1 MLSEISATC
10 DRILVISNGKIVA
23 DAKTDELSSSTA
35 GEEKLALVVEGA
47 ASDIISAI
55 KNIPAVIRVN
65 KISEKNG
72 NSAKYMVEYEKITTY
87 AVMYLTQWQES
98 AVRFLICSRATKHLR
113 KCSLSLLLTAIMTQ
127 SEVKIMVAILKRELS
142 SYFNSAVAYVVM
154 AVYFLFSGLFF
165 SMICIENDTS
175 SLSYVFGNM
184 FIIILFII
192 PIITMKSFSE
202 EKRQRTD
209 QALLTSPTS
218 LFEIVMGKFLG
229 ALILFAICSLIFV
242 VYALVISFFT
252 SPDWAV
258 VLCTV
263 LGLLLLGSA
272 LIAIDIFISVLTES
286 MIISA
291 VAGMGVGL
299 LIYMLSNLSSN
310 ITVDWIAT
318 IVKKIDFLTYYTN
331 FTYGMLNLT
340 DIIFFL
346 SVTGLF
352 LFFTARVLE
361 KDAGAK
367 EVKSNERIEKD
378 TVAENTAEV
387 KTKIDDDKAAKTEKP
402 KKDKKKG
409 GFKNFLKSRKAR
421 HGSIAAA
428 IVAIVIALVIVLNI
442 VVSLLVGRFPNMV
455 LDFTKESSFALEND
469 TIDYVSHIDK
479 DIKITVLT
487 TEEKFEG
494 SGAYYIQANKLL
506 EKWRAHQ
513 TAKSNLITLTFQ
525 AIRLFHRNIQTQ
537 IGAKLKYD
545 DRRVRRPVQSA
556 YN

>member
-1 MLSEISATC
+1 
-10 DRILVISNGKIVA
+10 
-23 DAKTDELSSSTA
+23 
-35 GEEKLALVVEGA
+35 
-47 ASDIISAI
+47 
-55 KNIPAVIRVN
+55 
-65 KISEKNG
+65 
-72 NSAKYMVEYEKITTY
+72 
-87 AVMYLTQWQES
+87 
-98 AVRFLICSRATKHLR
+98 
-113 KCSLSLLLTAIMTQ
+113 
-127 SEVKIMVAILKRELS
+127 MVAILKRELS

-175 SLSYVFGNM
+175 SLSYVFVNM

-361 KDAGAK
+361 K
-367 EVKSNERIEKD
+367 
-378 TVAENTAEV
+378 
-387 KTKIDDDKAAKTEKP
+387 
-402 KKDKKKG
+402 
-409 GFKNFLKSRKAR
+409 
-421 HGSIAAA
+421 
-428 IVAIVIALVIVLNI
+428 
-442 VVSLLVGRFPNMV
+442 
-455 LDFTKESSFALEND
+455 
-469 TIDYVSHIDK
+469 
-479 DIKITVLT
+479 
-487 TEEKFEG
+487 
-494 SGAYYIQANKLL
+494 
-506 EKWRAHQ
+506 
-513 TAKSNLITLTFQ
+513 
-525 AIRLFHRNIQTQ
+525 
-537 IGAKLKYD
+537 
-545 DRRVRRPVQSA
+545 RRWS
-556 YN
+556 

>member
-1 MLSEISATC
+1 
-10 DRILVISNGKIVA
+10 
-23 DAKTDELSSSTA
+23 
-35 GEEKLALVVEGA
+35 
-47 ASDIISAI
+47 
-55 KNIPAVIRVN
+55 
-65 KISEKNG
+65 
-72 NSAKYMVEYEKITTY
+72 
-87 AVMYLTQWQES
+87 
-98 AVRFLICSRATKHLR
+98 
-113 KCSLSLLLTAIMTQ
+113 
-127 SEVKIMVAILKRELS
+127 MVAILKRELS

-154 AVYFLFSGLFF
+154 ALYVLFSGLFF
-165 SMICIENDTS
+165 SSICIENDTS

-361 KDAGAK
+361 K
-367 EVKSNERIEKD
+367 
-378 TVAENTAEV
+378 
-387 KTKIDDDKAAKTEKP
+387 
-402 KKDKKKG
+402 
-409 GFKNFLKSRKAR
+409 
-421 HGSIAAA
+421 
-428 IVAIVIALVIVLNI
+428 
-442 VVSLLVGRFPNMV
+442 
-455 LDFTKESSFALEND
+455 
-469 TIDYVSHIDK
+469 
-479 DIKITVLT
+479 
-487 TEEKFEG
+487 
-494 SGAYYIQANKLL
+494 
-506 EKWRAHQ
+506 
-513 TAKSNLITLTFQ
+513 
-525 AIRLFHRNIQTQ
+525 
-537 IGAKLKYD
+537 
-545 DRRVRRPVQSA
+545 RRWS
-556 YN
+556 

>member
-1 MLSEISATC
+1 
-10 DRILVISNGKIVA
+10 
-23 DAKTDELSSSTA
+23 
-35 GEEKLALVVEGA
+35 
-47 ASDIISAI
+47 
-55 KNIPAVIRVN
+55 
-65 KISEKNG
+65 
-72 NSAKYMVEYEKITTY
+72 
-87 AVMYLTQWQES
+87 
-98 AVRFLICSRATKHLR
+98 
-113 KCSLSLLLTAIMTQ
+113 
-127 SEVKIMVAILKRELS
+127 MVAILKRELS

-352 LFFTARVLE
+352 LFFTVRVLE
-361 KDAGAK
+361 K
-367 EVKSNERIEKD
+367 
-378 TVAENTAEV
+378 
-387 KTKIDDDKAAKTEKP
+387 
-402 KKDKKKG
+402 
-409 GFKNFLKSRKAR
+409 
-421 HGSIAAA
+421 
-428 IVAIVIALVIVLNI
+428 
-442 VVSLLVGRFPNMV
+442 
-455 LDFTKESSFALEND
+455 
-469 TIDYVSHIDK
+469 
-479 DIKITVLT
+479 
-487 TEEKFEG
+487 
-494 SGAYYIQANKLL
+494 
-506 EKWRAHQ
+506 
-513 TAKSNLITLTFQ
+513 
-525 AIRLFHRNIQTQ
+525 
-537 IGAKLKYD
+537 
-545 DRRVRRPVQSA
+545 RRWS
-556 YN
+556 

>member
-1 MLSEISATC
+1 
-10 DRILVISNGKIVA
+10 
-23 DAKTDELSSSTA
+23 
-35 GEEKLALVVEGA
+35 
-47 ASDIISAI
+47 
-55 KNIPAVIRVN
+55 
-65 KISEKNG
+65 
-72 NSAKYMVEYEKITTY
+72 
-87 AVMYLTQWQES
+87 
-98 AVRFLICSRATKHLR
+98 
-113 KCSLSLLLTAIMTQ
+113 
-127 SEVKIMVAILKRELS
+127 MVAILKRELS

-242 VYALVISFFT
+242 VYALIISFFT

-361 KDAGAK
+361 K
-367 EVKSNERIEKD
+367 
-378 TVAENTAEV
+378 
-387 KTKIDDDKAAKTEKP
+387 
-402 KKDKKKG
+402 
-409 GFKNFLKSRKAR
+409 
-421 HGSIAAA
+421 
-428 IVAIVIALVIVLNI
+428 
-442 VVSLLVGRFPNMV
+442 
-455 LDFTKESSFALEND
+455 
-469 TIDYVSHIDK
+469 
-479 DIKITVLT
+479 
-487 TEEKFEG
+487 
-494 SGAYYIQANKLL
+494 
-506 EKWRAHQ
+506 
-513 TAKSNLITLTFQ
+513 
-525 AIRLFHRNIQTQ
+525 
-537 IGAKLKYD
+537 
-545 DRRVRRPVQSA
+545 RRWS
-556 YN
+556 

>member
-1 MLSEISATC
+1 
-10 DRILVISNGKIVA
+10 
-23 DAKTDELSSSTA
+23 
-35 GEEKLALVVEGA
+35 
-47 ASDIISAI
+47 
-55 KNIPAVIRVN
+55 
-65 KISEKNG
+65 
-72 NSAKYMVEYEKITTY
+72 
-87 AVMYLTQWQES
+87 
-98 AVRFLICSRATKHLR
+98 
-113 KCSLSLLLTAIMTQ
+113 
-127 SEVKIMVAILKRELS
+127 MVAILKRELS

-175 SLSYVFGNM
+175 SLSYVFGNT

-361 KDAGAK
+361 K
-367 EVKSNERIEKD
+367 
-378 TVAENTAEV
+378 
-387 KTKIDDDKAAKTEKP
+387 
-402 KKDKKKG
+402 
-409 GFKNFLKSRKAR
+409 
-421 HGSIAAA
+421 
-428 IVAIVIALVIVLNI
+428 
-442 VVSLLVGRFPNMV
+442 
-455 LDFTKESSFALEND
+455 
-469 TIDYVSHIDK
+469 
-479 DIKITVLT
+479 
-487 TEEKFEG
+487 
-494 SGAYYIQANKLL
+494 
-506 EKWRAHQ
+506 
-513 TAKSNLITLTFQ
+513 
-525 AIRLFHRNIQTQ
+525 
-537 IGAKLKYD
+537 
-545 DRRVRRPVQSA
+545 RRWS
-556 YN
+556 

>member
-1 MLSEISATC
+1 
-10 DRILVISNGKIVA
+10 
-23 DAKTDELSSSTA
+23 
-35 GEEKLALVVEGA
+35 
-47 ASDIISAI
+47 
-55 KNIPAVIRVN
+55 
-65 KISEKNG
+65 
-72 NSAKYMVEYEKITTY
+72 
-87 AVMYLTQWQES
+87 
-98 AVRFLICSRATKHLR
+98 
-113 KCSLSLLLTAIMTQ
+113 
-127 SEVKIMVAILKRELS
+127 MVAILKRELS

-242 VYALVISFFT
+242 VYALVISFIT

-361 KDAGAK
+361 K
-367 EVKSNERIEKD
+367 
-378 TVAENTAEV
+378 
-387 KTKIDDDKAAKTEKP
+387 
-402 KKDKKKG
+402 
-409 GFKNFLKSRKAR
+409 
-421 HGSIAAA
+421 
-428 IVAIVIALVIVLNI
+428 
-442 VVSLLVGRFPNMV
+442 
-455 LDFTKESSFALEND
+455 
-469 TIDYVSHIDK
+469 
-479 DIKITVLT
+479 
-487 TEEKFEG
+487 
-494 SGAYYIQANKLL
+494 
-506 EKWRAHQ
+506 
-513 TAKSNLITLTFQ
+513 
-525 AIRLFHRNIQTQ
+525 
-537 IGAKLKYD
+537 
-545 DRRVRRPVQSA
+545 RRWS
-556 YN
+556 

>member
-1 MLSEISATC
+1 
-10 DRILVISNGKIVA
+10 
-23 DAKTDELSSSTA
+23 
-35 GEEKLALVVEGA
+35 
-47 ASDIISAI
+47 
-55 KNIPAVIRVN
+55 
-65 KISEKNG
+65 
-72 NSAKYMVEYEKITTY
+72 
-87 AVMYLTQWQES
+87 
-98 AVRFLICSRATKHLR
+98 
-113 KCSLSLLLTAIMTQ
+113 
-127 SEVKIMVAILKRELS
+127 MVAILKRELS

-209 QALLTSPTS
+209 QALLTSPTG

-361 KDAGAK
+361 K
-367 EVKSNERIEKD
+367 
-378 TVAENTAEV
+378 
-387 KTKIDDDKAAKTEKP
+387 
-402 KKDKKKG
+402 
-409 GFKNFLKSRKAR
+409 
-421 HGSIAAA
+421 
-428 IVAIVIALVIVLNI
+428 
-442 VVSLLVGRFPNMV
+442 
-455 LDFTKESSFALEND
+455 
-469 TIDYVSHIDK
+469 
-479 DIKITVLT
+479 
-487 TEEKFEG
+487 
-494 SGAYYIQANKLL
+494 
-506 EKWRAHQ
+506 
-513 TAKSNLITLTFQ
+513 
-525 AIRLFHRNIQTQ
+525 
-537 IGAKLKYD
+537 
-545 DRRVRRPVQSA
+545 RRWS
-556 YN
+556 

>member
-1 MLSEISATC
+1 
-10 DRILVISNGKIVA
+10 
-23 DAKTDELSSSTA
+23 
-35 GEEKLALVVEGA
+35 
-47 ASDIISAI
+47 
-55 KNIPAVIRVN
+55 
-65 KISEKNG
+65 
-72 NSAKYMVEYEKITTY
+72 
-87 AVMYLTQWQES
+87 
-98 AVRFLICSRATKHLR
+98 
-113 KCSLSLLLTAIMTQ
+113 
-127 SEVKIMVAILKRELS
+127 MVAILKRELS

-272 LIAIDIFISVLTES
+272 LIAIDIFISALTES

-361 KDAGAK
+361 K
-367 EVKSNERIEKD
+367 
-378 TVAENTAEV
+378 
-387 KTKIDDDKAAKTEKP
+387 
-402 KKDKKKG
+402 
-409 GFKNFLKSRKAR
+409 
-421 HGSIAAA
+421 
-428 IVAIVIALVIVLNI
+428 
-442 VVSLLVGRFPNMV
+442 
-455 LDFTKESSFALEND
+455 
-469 TIDYVSHIDK
+469 
-479 DIKITVLT
+479 
-487 TEEKFEG
+487 
-494 SGAYYIQANKLL
+494 
-506 EKWRAHQ
+506 
-513 TAKSNLITLTFQ
+513 
-525 AIRLFHRNIQTQ
+525 
-537 IGAKLKYD
+537 
-545 DRRVRRPVQSA
+545 RRWS
-556 YN
+556 

>member
-1 MLSEISATC
+1 
-10 DRILVISNGKIVA
+10 
-23 DAKTDELSSSTA
+23 
-35 GEEKLALVVEGA
+35 
-47 ASDIISAI
+47 
-55 KNIPAVIRVN
+55 
-65 KISEKNG
+65 
-72 NSAKYMVEYEKITTY
+72 
-87 AVMYLTQWQES
+87 
-98 AVRFLICSRATKHLR
+98 
-113 KCSLSLLLTAIMTQ
+113 
-127 SEVKIMVAILKRELS
+127 MVAILKRELS

-352 LFFTARVLE
+352 LFFTASVLE
-361 KDAGAK
+361 K
-367 EVKSNERIEKD
+367 
-378 TVAENTAEV
+378 
-387 KTKIDDDKAAKTEKP
+387 
-402 KKDKKKG
+402 
-409 GFKNFLKSRKAR
+409 
-421 HGSIAAA
+421 
-428 IVAIVIALVIVLNI
+428 
-442 VVSLLVGRFPNMV
+442 
-455 LDFTKESSFALEND
+455 
-469 TIDYVSHIDK
+469 
-479 DIKITVLT
+479 
-487 TEEKFEG
+487 
-494 SGAYYIQANKLL
+494 
-506 EKWRAHQ
+506 
-513 TAKSNLITLTFQ
+513 
-525 AIRLFHRNIQTQ
+525 
-537 IGAKLKYD
+537 
-545 DRRVRRPVQSA
+545 RRWS
-556 YN
+556 

>member
-1 MLSEISATC
+1 
-10 DRILVISNGKIVA
+10 
-23 DAKTDELSSSTA
+23 
-35 GEEKLALVVEGA
+35 
-47 ASDIISAI
+47 
-55 KNIPAVIRVN
+55 
-65 KISEKNG
+65 
-72 NSAKYMVEYEKITTY
+72 
-87 AVMYLTQWQES
+87 
-98 AVRFLICSRATKHLR
+98 
-113 KCSLSLLLTAIMTQ
+113 
-127 SEVKIMVAILKRELS
+127 MVAILKRELS

-340 DIIFFL
+340 HIIFFL
-346 SVTGLF
+346 SVTG
-352 LFFTARVLE
+352 
-361 KDAGAK
+361 
-367 EVKSNERIEKD
+367 
-378 TVAENTAEV
+378 
-387 KTKIDDDKAAKTEKP
+387 
-402 KKDKKKG
+402 
-409 GFKNFLKSRKAR
+409 
-421 HGSIAAA
+421 
-428 IVAIVIALVIVLNI
+428 
-442 VVSLLVGRFPNMV
+442 
-455 LDFTKESSFALEND
+455 
-469 TIDYVSHIDK
+469 
-479 DIKITVLT
+479 
-487 TEEKFEG
+487 
-494 SGAYYIQANKLL
+494 
-506 EKWRAHQ
+506 
-513 TAKSNLITLTFQ
+513 
-525 AIRLFHRNIQTQ
+525 
-537 IGAKLKYD
+537 
-545 DRRVRRPVQSA
+545 
-556 YN
+556 

>member
-1 MLSEISATC
+1 
-10 DRILVISNGKIVA
+10 
-23 DAKTDELSSSTA
+23 
-35 GEEKLALVVEGA
+35 
-47 ASDIISAI
+47 
-55 KNIPAVIRVN
+55 
-65 KISEKNG
+65 
-72 NSAKYMVEYEKITTY
+72 
-87 AVMYLTQWQES
+87 
-98 AVRFLICSRATKHLR
+98 
-113 KCSLSLLLTAIMTQ
+113 
-127 SEVKIMVAILKRELS
+127 MVAILKRELS

-209 QALLTSPTS
+209 QALLTSSTS

-229 ALILFAICSLIFV
+229 ALVLFAICSLIFV

-361 KDAGAK
+361 K
-367 EVKSNERIEKD
+367 
-378 TVAENTAEV
+378 
-387 KTKIDDDKAAKTEKP
+387 
-402 KKDKKKG
+402 
-409 GFKNFLKSRKAR
+409 
-421 HGSIAAA
+421 
-428 IVAIVIALVIVLNI
+428 
-442 VVSLLVGRFPNMV
+442 
-455 LDFTKESSFALEND
+455 
-469 TIDYVSHIDK
+469 
-479 DIKITVLT
+479 
-487 TEEKFEG
+487 
-494 SGAYYIQANKLL
+494 
-506 EKWRAHQ
+506 
-513 TAKSNLITLTFQ
+513 
-525 AIRLFHRNIQTQ
+525 
-537 IGAKLKYD
+537 
-545 DRRVRRPVQSA
+545 RRWS
-556 YN
+556 

>member
-1 MLSEISATC
+1 
-10 DRILVISNGKIVA
+10 
-23 DAKTDELSSSTA
+23 
-35 GEEKLALVVEGA
+35 
-47 ASDIISAI
+47 
-55 KNIPAVIRVN
+55 
-65 KISEKNG
+65 
-72 NSAKYMVEYEKITTY
+72 
-87 AVMYLTQWQES
+87 
-98 AVRFLICSRATKHLR
+98 
-113 KCSLSLLLTAIMTQ
+113 
-127 SEVKIMVAILKRELS
+127 MVAILKRELS

-165 SMICIENDTS
+165 SMICIENDS
-175 SLSYVFGNM
+175 ASLTYVFGNM
-184 FIIILFII
+184 FIIILFVI
-192 PIITMKSFSE
+192 PIITMKTFSE

-361 KDAGAK
+361 K
-367 EVKSNERIEKD
+367 
-378 TVAENTAEV
+378 
-387 KTKIDDDKAAKTEKP
+387 
-402 KKDKKKG
+402 
-409 GFKNFLKSRKAR
+409 
-421 HGSIAAA
+421 
-428 IVAIVIALVIVLNI
+428 
-442 VVSLLVGRFPNMV
+442 
-455 LDFTKESSFALEND
+455 
-469 TIDYVSHIDK
+469 
-479 DIKITVLT
+479 
-487 TEEKFEG
+487 
-494 SGAYYIQANKLL
+494 
-506 EKWRAHQ
+506 
-513 TAKSNLITLTFQ
+513 
-525 AIRLFHRNIQTQ
+525 
-537 IGAKLKYD
+537 
-545 DRRVRRPVQSA
+545 RRWS
-556 YN
+556 

>member
-1 MLSEISATC
+1 
-10 DRILVISNGKIVA
+10 
-23 DAKTDELSSSTA
+23 
-35 GEEKLALVVEGA
+35 
-47 ASDIISAI
+47 
-55 KNIPAVIRVN
+55 
-65 KISEKNG
+65 
-72 NSAKYMVEYEKITTY
+72 
-87 AVMYLTQWQES
+87 
-98 AVRFLICSRATKHLR
+98 
-113 KCSLSLLLTAIMTQ
+113 
-127 SEVKIMVAILKRELS
+127 MVAILKRELS

-154 AVYFLFSGLFF
+154 AVNFLLSGLFF
-165 SMICIENDTS
+165 SRICIENDTS

-361 KDAGAK
+361 K
-367 EVKSNERIEKD
+367 
-378 TVAENTAEV
+378 
-387 KTKIDDDKAAKTEKP
+387 
-402 KKDKKKG
+402 
-409 GFKNFLKSRKAR
+409 
-421 HGSIAAA
+421 
-428 IVAIVIALVIVLNI
+428 
-442 VVSLLVGRFPNMV
+442 
-455 LDFTKESSFALEND
+455 
-469 TIDYVSHIDK
+469 
-479 DIKITVLT
+479 
-487 TEEKFEG
+487 
-494 SGAYYIQANKLL
+494 
-506 EKWRAHQ
+506 
-513 TAKSNLITLTFQ
+513 
-525 AIRLFHRNIQTQ
+525 
-537 IGAKLKYD
+537 
-545 DRRVRRPVQSA
+545 RRWS
-556 YN
+556 

>member
-1 MLSEISATC
+1 
-10 DRILVISNGKIVA
+10 
-23 DAKTDELSSSTA
+23 
-35 GEEKLALVVEGA
+35 
-47 ASDIISAI
+47 
-55 KNIPAVIRVN
+55 
-65 KISEKNG
+65 
-72 NSAKYMVEYEKITTY
+72 
-87 AVMYLTQWQES
+87 
-98 AVRFLICSRATKHLR
+98 
-113 KCSLSLLLTAIMTQ
+113 
-127 SEVKIMVAILKRELS
+127 MVAILKRELS

-318 IVKKIDFLTYYTN
+318 IVKKIDFLTYSTN

-361 KDAGAK
+361 K
-367 EVKSNERIEKD
+367 
-378 TVAENTAEV
+378 
-387 KTKIDDDKAAKTEKP
+387 
-402 KKDKKKG
+402 
-409 GFKNFLKSRKAR
+409 
-421 HGSIAAA
+421 
-428 IVAIVIALVIVLNI
+428 
-442 VVSLLVGRFPNMV
+442 
-455 LDFTKESSFALEND
+455 
-469 TIDYVSHIDK
+469 
-479 DIKITVLT
+479 
-487 TEEKFEG
+487 
-494 SGAYYIQANKLL
+494 
-506 EKWRAHQ
+506 
-513 TAKSNLITLTFQ
+513 
-525 AIRLFHRNIQTQ
+525 
-537 IGAKLKYD
+537 
-545 DRRVRRPVQSA
+545 RRWS
-556 YN
+556 

>member
-1 MLSEISATC
+1 
-10 DRILVISNGKIVA
+10 
-23 DAKTDELSSSTA
+23 
-35 GEEKLALVVEGA
+35 
-47 ASDIISAI
+47 
-55 KNIPAVIRVN
+55 
-65 KISEKNG
+65 
-72 NSAKYMVEYEKITTY
+72 
-87 AVMYLTQWQES
+87 
-98 AVRFLICSRATKHLR
+98 
-113 KCSLSLLLTAIMTQ
+113 
-127 SEVKIMVAILKRELS
+127 MVAILKRELS

-346 SVTGLF
+346 SVMGLF

-361 KDAGAK
+361 K
-367 EVKSNERIEKD
+367 
-378 TVAENTAEV
+378 
-387 KTKIDDDKAAKTEKP
+387 
-402 KKDKKKG
+402 
-409 GFKNFLKSRKAR
+409 
-421 HGSIAAA
+421 
-428 IVAIVIALVIVLNI
+428 
-442 VVSLLVGRFPNMV
+442 
-455 LDFTKESSFALEND
+455 
-469 TIDYVSHIDK
+469 
-479 DIKITVLT
+479 
-487 TEEKFEG
+487 
-494 SGAYYIQANKLL
+494 
-506 EKWRAHQ
+506 
-513 TAKSNLITLTFQ
+513 
-525 AIRLFHRNIQTQ
+525 
-537 IGAKLKYD
+537 
-545 DRRVRRPVQSA
+545 RRWS
-556 YN
+556 

>member
-1 MLSEISATC
+1 
-10 DRILVISNGKIVA
+10 
-23 DAKTDELSSSTA
+23 
-35 GEEKLALVVEGA
+35 
-47 ASDIISAI
+47 
-55 KNIPAVIRVN
+55 
-65 KISEKNG
+65 
-72 NSAKYMVEYEKITTY
+72 
-87 AVMYLTQWQES
+87 
-98 AVRFLICSRATKHLR
+98 
-113 KCSLSLLLTAIMTQ
+113 
-127 SEVKIMVAILKRELS
+127 MVAILKRELS

-202 EKRQRTD
+202 EKRQSTD

-361 KDAGAK
+361 K
-367 EVKSNERIEKD
+367 
-378 TVAENTAEV
+378 
-387 KTKIDDDKAAKTEKP
+387 
-402 KKDKKKG
+402 
-409 GFKNFLKSRKAR
+409 
-421 HGSIAAA
+421 
-428 IVAIVIALVIVLNI
+428 
-442 VVSLLVGRFPNMV
+442 
-455 LDFTKESSFALEND
+455 
-469 TIDYVSHIDK
+469 
-479 DIKITVLT
+479 
-487 TEEKFEG
+487 
-494 SGAYYIQANKLL
+494 
-506 EKWRAHQ
+506 
-513 TAKSNLITLTFQ
+513 
-525 AIRLFHRNIQTQ
+525 
-537 IGAKLKYD
+537 
-545 DRRVRRPVQSA
+545 RRWS
-556 YN
+556 

>member
-1 MLSEISATC
+1 
-10 DRILVISNGKIVA
+10 
-23 DAKTDELSSSTA
+23 
-35 GEEKLALVVEGA
+35 
-47 ASDIISAI
+47 
-55 KNIPAVIRVN
+55 
-65 KISEKNG
+65 
-72 NSAKYMVEYEKITTY
+72 
-87 AVMYLTQWQES
+87 
-98 AVRFLICSRATKHLR
+98 
-113 KCSLSLLLTAIMTQ
+113 
-127 SEVKIMVAILKRELS
+127 MVAILKRELS

-272 LIAIDIFISVLTES
+272 LIAIDIFISDLTET

-361 KDAGAK
+361 K
-367 EVKSNERIEKD
+367 
-378 TVAENTAEV
+378 
-387 KTKIDDDKAAKTEKP
+387 
-402 KKDKKKG
+402 
-409 GFKNFLKSRKAR
+409 
-421 HGSIAAA
+421 
-428 IVAIVIALVIVLNI
+428 
-442 VVSLLVGRFPNMV
+442 
-455 LDFTKESSFALEND
+455 
-469 TIDYVSHIDK
+469 
-479 DIKITVLT
+479 
-487 TEEKFEG
+487 
-494 SGAYYIQANKLL
+494 
-506 EKWRAHQ
+506 
-513 TAKSNLITLTFQ
+513 
-525 AIRLFHRNIQTQ
+525 
-537 IGAKLKYD
+537 
-545 DRRVRRPVQSA
+545 RRWS
-556 YN
+556 

>member
-1 MLSEISATC
+1 
-10 DRILVISNGKIVA
+10 
-23 DAKTDELSSSTA
+23 
-35 GEEKLALVVEGA
+35 
-47 ASDIISAI
+47 
-55 KNIPAVIRVN
+55 
-65 KISEKNG
+65 
-72 NSAKYMVEYEKITTY
+72 
-87 AVMYLTQWQES
+87 
-98 AVRFLICSRATKHLR
+98 
-113 KCSLSLLLTAIMTQ
+113 
-127 SEVKIMVAILKRELS
+127 MVAILKRELS

-286 MIISA
+286 MNINK

-361 KDAGAK
+361 K
-367 EVKSNERIEKD
+367 
-378 TVAENTAEV
+378 
-387 KTKIDDDKAAKTEKP
+387 
-402 KKDKKKG
+402 
-409 GFKNFLKSRKAR
+409 
-421 HGSIAAA
+421 
-428 IVAIVIALVIVLNI
+428 
-442 VVSLLVGRFPNMV
+442 
-455 LDFTKESSFALEND
+455 
-469 TIDYVSHIDK
+469 
-479 DIKITVLT
+479 
-487 TEEKFEG
+487 
-494 SGAYYIQANKLL
+494 
-506 EKWRAHQ
+506 
-513 TAKSNLITLTFQ
+513 
-525 AIRLFHRNIQTQ
+525 
-537 IGAKLKYD
+537 
-545 DRRVRRPVQSA
+545 RRWS
-556 YN
+556 

>member
-1 MLSEISATC
+1 
-10 DRILVISNGKIVA
+10 
-23 DAKTDELSSSTA
+23 
-35 GEEKLALVVEGA
+35 
-47 ASDIISAI
+47 
-55 KNIPAVIRVN
+55 
-65 KISEKNG
+65 
-72 NSAKYMVEYEKITTY
+72 
-87 AVMYLTQWQES
+87 
-98 AVRFLICSRATKHLR
+98 
-113 KCSLSLLLTAIMTQ
+113 
-127 SEVKIMVAILKRELS
+127 MVAILKRELS

-299 LIYMLSNLSSN
+299 LIYMLSNLSIN

-361 KDAGAK
+361 K
-367 EVKSNERIEKD
+367 
-378 TVAENTAEV
+378 
-387 KTKIDDDKAAKTEKP
+387 
-402 KKDKKKG
+402 
-409 GFKNFLKSRKAR
+409 
-421 HGSIAAA
+421 
-428 IVAIVIALVIVLNI
+428 
-442 VVSLLVGRFPNMV
+442 
-455 LDFTKESSFALEND
+455 
-469 TIDYVSHIDK
+469 
-479 DIKITVLT
+479 
-487 TEEKFEG
+487 
-494 SGAYYIQANKLL
+494 
-506 EKWRAHQ
+506 
-513 TAKSNLITLTFQ
+513 
-525 AIRLFHRNIQTQ
+525 
-537 IGAKLKYD
+537 
-545 DRRVRRPVQSA
+545 RRWS
-556 YN
+556 

>member
-1 MLSEISATC
+1 
-10 DRILVISNGKIVA
+10 
-23 DAKTDELSSSTA
+23 
-35 GEEKLALVVEGA
+35 
-47 ASDIISAI
+47 
-55 KNIPAVIRVN
+55 
-65 KISEKNG
+65 
-72 NSAKYMVEYEKITTY
+72 
-87 AVMYLTQWQES
+87 
-98 AVRFLICSRATKHLR
+98 
-113 KCSLSLLLTAIMTQ
+113 
-127 SEVKIMVAILKRELS
+127 MVAILKRELS

-318 IVKKIDFLTYYTN
+318 IVKKIDFLTYHTN

-361 KDAGAK
+361 K
-367 EVKSNERIEKD
+367 
-378 TVAENTAEV
+378 
-387 KTKIDDDKAAKTEKP
+387 
-402 KKDKKKG
+402 
-409 GFKNFLKSRKAR
+409 
-421 HGSIAAA
+421 
-428 IVAIVIALVIVLNI
+428 
-442 VVSLLVGRFPNMV
+442 
-455 LDFTKESSFALEND
+455 
-469 TIDYVSHIDK
+469 
-479 DIKITVLT
+479 
-487 TEEKFEG
+487 
-494 SGAYYIQANKLL
+494 
-506 EKWRAHQ
+506 
-513 TAKSNLITLTFQ
+513 
-525 AIRLFHRNIQTQ
+525 
-537 IGAKLKYD
+537 
-545 DRRVRRPVQSA
+545 RRWS
-556 YN
+556 

>member
-1 MLSEISATC
+1 
-10 DRILVISNGKIVA
+10 
-23 DAKTDELSSSTA
+23 
-35 GEEKLALVVEGA
+35 
-47 ASDIISAI
+47 
-55 KNIPAVIRVN
+55 
-65 KISEKNG
+65 
-72 NSAKYMVEYEKITTY
+72 
-87 AVMYLTQWQES
+87 
-98 AVRFLICSRATKHLR
+98 
-113 KCSLSLLLTAIMTQ
+113 
-127 SEVKIMVAILKRELS
+127 MVAILKRELS

-229 ALILFAICSLIFV
+229 ALILFSIFSLIFV

-361 KDAGAK
+361 K
-367 EVKSNERIEKD
+367 
-378 TVAENTAEV
+378 
-387 KTKIDDDKAAKTEKP
+387 
-402 KKDKKKG
+402 
-409 GFKNFLKSRKAR
+409 
-421 HGSIAAA
+421 
-428 IVAIVIALVIVLNI
+428 
-442 VVSLLVGRFPNMV
+442 
-455 LDFTKESSFALEND
+455 
-469 TIDYVSHIDK
+469 
-479 DIKITVLT
+479 
-487 TEEKFEG
+487 
-494 SGAYYIQANKLL
+494 
-506 EKWRAHQ
+506 
-513 TAKSNLITLTFQ
+513 
-525 AIRLFHRNIQTQ
+525 
-537 IGAKLKYD
+537 
-545 DRRVRRPVQSA
+545 RRWS
-556 YN
+556 

>member
-1 MLSEISATC
+1 
-10 DRILVISNGKIVA
+10 
-23 DAKTDELSSSTA
+23 
-35 GEEKLALVVEGA
+35 
-47 ASDIISAI
+47 
-55 KNIPAVIRVN
+55 
-65 KISEKNG
+65 
-72 NSAKYMVEYEKITTY
+72 
-87 AVMYLTQWQES
+87 
-98 AVRFLICSRATKHLR
+98 
-113 KCSLSLLLTAIMTQ
+113 
-127 SEVKIMVAILKRELS
+127 MVAILKRELS
-142 SYFNSAVAYVVM
+142 SYFNSAIAYVVM

-361 KDAGAK
+361 K
-367 EVKSNERIEKD
+367 
-378 TVAENTAEV
+378 
-387 KTKIDDDKAAKTEKP
+387 
-402 KKDKKKG
+402 
-409 GFKNFLKSRKAR
+409 
-421 HGSIAAA
+421 
-428 IVAIVIALVIVLNI
+428 
-442 VVSLLVGRFPNMV
+442 
-455 LDFTKESSFALEND
+455 
-469 TIDYVSHIDK
+469 
-479 DIKITVLT
+479 
-487 TEEKFEG
+487 
-494 SGAYYIQANKLL
+494 
-506 EKWRAHQ
+506 
-513 TAKSNLITLTFQ
+513 
-525 AIRLFHRNIQTQ
+525 
-537 IGAKLKYD
+537 
-545 DRRVRRPVQSA
+545 RRWS
-556 YN
+556 

>member
-1 MLSEISATC
+1 
-10 DRILVISNGKIVA
+10 
-23 DAKTDELSSSTA
+23 
-35 GEEKLALVVEGA
+35 
-47 ASDIISAI
+47 
-55 KNIPAVIRVN
+55 
-65 KISEKNG
+65 
-72 NSAKYMVEYEKITTY
+72 
-87 AVMYLTQWQES
+87 
-98 AVRFLICSRATKHLR
+98 
-113 KCSLSLLLTAIMTQ
+113 
-127 SEVKIMVAILKRELS
+127 MVAILKRELS

-192 PIITMKSFSE
+192 TIITLKSFYE

-361 KDAGAK
+361 K
-367 EVKSNERIEKD
+367 
-378 TVAENTAEV
+378 
-387 KTKIDDDKAAKTEKP
+387 
-402 KKDKKKG
+402 
-409 GFKNFLKSRKAR
+409 
-421 HGSIAAA
+421 
-428 IVAIVIALVIVLNI
+428 
-442 VVSLLVGRFPNMV
+442 
-455 LDFTKESSFALEND
+455 
-469 TIDYVSHIDK
+469 
-479 DIKITVLT
+479 
-487 TEEKFEG
+487 
-494 SGAYYIQANKLL
+494 
-506 EKWRAHQ
+506 
-513 TAKSNLITLTFQ
+513 
-525 AIRLFHRNIQTQ
+525 
-537 IGAKLKYD
+537 
-545 DRRVRRPVQSA
+545 RRWS
-556 YN
+556 

>member
-1 MLSEISATC
+1 
-10 DRILVISNGKIVA
+10 
-23 DAKTDELSSSTA
+23 
-35 GEEKLALVVEGA
+35 
-47 ASDIISAI
+47 
-55 KNIPAVIRVN
+55 
-65 KISEKNG
+65 
-72 NSAKYMVEYEKITTY
+72 
-87 AVMYLTQWQES
+87 
-98 AVRFLICSRATKHLR
+98 
-113 KCSLSLLLTAIMTQ
+113 
-127 SEVKIMVAILKRELS
+127 MVAILKRELS

-361 KDAGAK
+361 KRHRG
-367 EVKSNERIEKD
+367 
-378 TVAENTAEV
+378 
-387 KTKIDDDKAAKTEKP
+387 
-402 KKDKKKG
+402 
-409 GFKNFLKSRKAR
+409 RKHCR
-421 HGSIAAA
+421 S
-428 IVAIVIALVIVLNI
+428 
-442 VVSLLVGRFPNMV
+442 
-455 LDFTKESSFALEND
+455 
-469 TIDYVSHIDK
+469 
-479 DIKITVLT
+479 
-487 TEEKFEG
+487 
-494 SGAYYIQANKLL
+494 
-506 EKWRAHQ
+506 
-513 TAKSNLITLTFQ
+513 
-525 AIRLFHRNIQTQ
+525 
-537 IGAKLKYD
+537 
-545 DRRVRRPVQSA
+545 
-556 YN
+556 